1 MSVVAWIVLGF
12 LAGALAERATGR
24 RSGGCLTRI
33 AVGVVG
39 ALVGGAIAHAPG
51 RRSGGGLTRIAIG
64 VVGALVGGAIA
75 NAAGERG
82 VNDFSLWSLLVAFAG
97 ASLLLLVFGAI
108 DRR

>member
-24 RSGGCLTRI
+24 KSGGCLTRI
-33 AVGVVG
+33 A
-39 ALVGGAIAHAPG
+39 
-51 RRSGGGLTRIAIG
+51 IG
-64 VVGALVGGAIA
+64 VIGALVGGAIA

-82 VNDFSLWSLLVAFAG
+82 VNDFSLWSLLLAFAG
-97 ASLLLLVFGAI
+97 ASILLLIFGAV

>member
-1 MSVVAWIVLGF
+1 VSIVAWIILGF

-24 RSGGCLTRI
+24 SSGGC
-33 AVGVVG
+33 
-39 ALVGGAIAHAPG
+39 
-51 RRSGGGLTRIAIG
+51 LTRIAIG

-97 ASLLLLVFGAI
+97 ASLLLLIFGAI

>member
-1 MSVVAWIVLGF
+1 MSIVAWIILGF

-24 RSGGCLTRI
+24 SSGGC
-33 AVGVVG
+33 
-39 ALVGGAIAHAPG
+39 
-51 RRSGGGLTRIAIG
+51 LTRIAIG

-82 VNDFSLWSLLVAFAG
+82 VDDFSLWSLLVAFAG